1 MPSQQP
7 GVVDTVQQEEAT
19 LLHSGHTVDWLLL
32 LFDDPDPGA
41 FVLFMLLLL
50 PLLKLFMLLL
60 LPLLELFELLLV
72 IVVIETL
79 SRTNCAGPV

>member
-41 FVLFMLLLL
+41 FVLLLL
-50 PLLKLFMLLL
+50 PPVV
-60 LPLLELFELLLV
+60 PLLDILVAEVPLFELLLS
-72 IVVIETL
+72 ETP
-79 SRTNCAGPV
+79 PVGGTLGDELGRRD